1 MERSMG
7 LALLSAMIT
16 PAVLISACGT
26 LIFSTSTRVARIV
39 DRVRGISAMIED
51 LATHPVDFQDERRM
65 AMDRQLSLYTVRARL
80 IQRSL
85 TSFYSSLG
93 MFVGTTLAIGA
104 TAFLPHL
111 AWLPNLFGVS
121 GALILFYGCVLLIR
135 EARLAFKALDEEMHA
150 ALALAELYRQKK
162 QS

>member
-1 MERSMG
+1 MDRPTG
-7 LALLSAMIT
+7 IALLSAMIT

-39 DRVRGISAMIED
+39 DRVRRISAAIEE
-51 LATHPVDFQDERRM
+51 LATKSIDFHDERRL
-65 AMDRQLSLYTVRARL
+65 AMDRQLSFYTKRARL

-93 MFVGTTLAIGA
+93 FFVGTTLAIST
-104 TAFLPHL
+104 TAFFPRLD
-111 AWLPNLFGVS
+111 WLPNVLGVV
-121 GALILFYGCVLLIR
+121 GAIVLFYGCVLLIR

-150 ALALAELYRQKK
+150 TLALAELYRKK
-162 QS
+162 QQT